1 MRAVVQRV
9 SRATVRVA
17 GQTVG
22 QIGAGLLVYLGSADG
37 DGPDDLA
44 YIVDKITGLR
54 IFQDGEGKMN
64 LAVGEV
70 GGGVLV
76 VPAFTTLADGRQ
88 GRRPSFSNA
97 ARPEV
102 AEPAFQAVVA
112 ALTERGLP
120 VQTGKFR
127 EHMDVDSVN
136 DGPICVLLDSRKT
149 F

>member
-9 SRATVRVA
+9 SRATVQVA
-17 GQTVG
+17 GQKVG
-22 QIGAGLLVYLGSADG
+22 HIEAGLLVYLGSADG
-37 DGPDDLA
+37 DGPGDLA
-44 YIVDKITGLR
+44 YIVDKIAGLR
-54 IFQDGEGKMN
+54 IFQDAEGKMN

-88 GRRPSFSNA
+88 GRRPSFAVA
-97 ARPEV
+97 ARPEA
-102 AEPAFQAVVA
+102 AEPAYEAVIA
-112 ALTERGLP
+112 ALAARGLK

-127 EHMDVDSVN
+127 EHMDVESVN